1 MRHFFIVLT
10 TGFSYLPDWIG
21 GDILLKGMAWIR
33 PDKPDMLAF
42 DPKRKET
49 VTEDDGRTLIIAYPR
64 LDEKV
69 YVKLDDYGS
78 AEALSENVG
87 HPVNTQYAVTFM
99 LAGEY

>member
-1 MRHFFIVLT
+1 MKNYFMVLT
-10 TGFSYLPDWIG
+10 TGFSDLPDEIG
-21 GDILLKGMAWIR
+21 GDILAKGMALIR

-49 VTEDDGRTLIIAYPR
+49 ETEDDGRTLIIAYPR

-69 YVKLDDYGS
+69 YVKLDDFGS
-78 AEALSENVG
+78 AEALSENAG
-87 HPVNTQYAVTFM
+87 RRVNTQYAVTFM